1 MIRFLLGLLNPVGS
15 AAAWAAPRA
24 LDLLGKI
31 GPKLLPFVPLLL
43 ALGLSLCS
51 LHRADRDLRKTRVE
65 LAKEQTWGNS
75 VLDAAR
81 TAAANPKLARADAPA
96 QIAALGTSLG
106 KVRDGLKVCGDSAR
120 AAAKNDAD
128 RQAALAQ
135 QLAAVAA
142 QGRARQ
148 SVIDR
153 LRASAAQPAPAG
165 AREPSDT
172 LKGLWK

>member
-1 MIRFLLGLLNPVGS
+1 MIAGLSWLLSPIGR

-24 LDLLGKI
+24 LDLLGRI
-31 GPKLLPFVPLLL
+31 GPKLLPFLPLLL

-65 LAKEQTWGNS
+65 LARERTWGNS
-75 VLDAAR
+75 VLDATR
-81 TAAANPKLARADAPA
+81 AAAGNPKLARDDTPK
-96 QIAALGTSLG
+96 QIEALGGSLI

-135 QLAAVAA
+135 QLAALTA
-142 QGRARQ
+142 QDRARQ

-165 AREPSDT
+165 ACEASDT

>member
-1 MIRFLLGLLNPVGS
+1 MIRFFLGLLNPIGS

-24 LDLLGKI
+24 WEMLAKNAGKI
-31 GPKLLPFVPLLL
+31 LPFVPLLL

-51 LHRADRDLRKTRVE
+51 LHRADNDLRRTRVE
-65 LAKEQTWGNS
+65 LAKEQTWGVS

-81 TAAANPKLARADAPA
+81 TAAGNPKLAHDDAPA
-96 QIAALGTSLG
+96 QISALGTSLG
-106 KVRDGLKVCGDSAR
+106 KVRDGLKVCGDSAS

-128 RQAALAQ
+128 RKAALAQ

-142 QGRARQ
+142 QNRERQ

-153 LRASAAQPAPAG
+153 LQASAAQPAPAG
-165 AREPSDT
+165 ACEASDT

>member
-1 MIRFLLGLLNPVGS
+1 MIRFILGLLNPVGS
-15 AAAWAAPRA
+15 AAAWLAPRA
-24 LDLLGKI
+24 WDALAKNAAKI
-31 GPKLLPFVPLLL
+31 LPFVPLLL

-51 LHRADRDLRKTRVE
+51 LHRADKDLRRTRVE

-81 TAAANPKLARADAPA
+81 TAAANPKLARDDAPA
-96 QIAALGTSLG
+96 QISALGTSLG

-128 RQAALAQ
+128 RQATLAQ

-142 QGRARQ
+142 QGRAQQ

-153 LRASAAQPAPAG
+153 LRASAAQPAPSG
-165 AREPSDT
+165 ACEASDT